1 MYLHFNEEG
10 QFLCKTS
17 EPGDGF
23 YSFPAGDGRELGE
36 RFKVVNGELEEQ
48 APGLSD
54 EEFILA
60 FAEAQRA
67 AAEAAAA
74 DAAAAQS
81 KVMSKLKFTE
91 RFTLDELAAIY
102 TAAKTE
108 VLVEV
113 FLDKLKLSEVVDVS
127 HPDMIAGIQAF
138 VQMGLLTE
146 ERAGEILS
154 R

>member
-17 EPGDGF
+17 EQGDGF
-23 YSFPAGDGRELGE
+23 YSFPVGEGREMGE
-36 RFKVVNGELEEQ
+36 RFKVVDGELEDQ

-54 EEFILA
+54 EEFIIA
-60 FAEAQRA
+60 FAESQRA
-67 AAEAAAA
+67 AEEASAAAA
-74 DAAAAQS
+74 TVQPN
-81 KVMSKLKFTE
+81 VMSKLEFTE
-91 RFTLDELAAIY
+91 RFTLAELTAIY

-146 ERAGEILS
+146 ERAGEILH
-154 R
+154 